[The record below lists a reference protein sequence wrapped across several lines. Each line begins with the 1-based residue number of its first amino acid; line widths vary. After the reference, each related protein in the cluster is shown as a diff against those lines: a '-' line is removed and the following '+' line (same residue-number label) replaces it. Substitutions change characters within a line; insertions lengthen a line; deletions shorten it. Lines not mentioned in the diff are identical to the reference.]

1 MKPGVRRRR
10 AWSQSKSTASPPKG
24 SESITAVSFIPR
36 RTRQTTKKTGIV
48 ITELKPISAYLIVDG
63 WGVVKESRA
72 ENCAE
77 RICAQRIARRELRV
91 KLRQNCAQNCAQD
104 CARNCAA
111 RHLLAVEHARVVR
124 VHRPERRH
132 QRLVVLQQPVDHLA
146 LRDPE
151 LVLGDAVPVAKKV

>member
-1 MKPGVRRRR
+1 MVAEAGCPSAAR

-77 RICAQRIARRELRV
+77 RITRRELRGG
-91 KLRQNCAQNCAQD
+91 
-104 CARNCAA
+104 A
-111 RHLLAVEHARVVR
+111 RHAEEVDAEHEAHHVV
-124 VHRPERRH
+124 
-132 QRLVVLQQPVDHLA
+132 
-146 LRDPE
+146 
-151 LVLGDAVPVAKKV
+151 VPVVAGGAW